1 MIKNNKVG
9 NAPATTT
16 NGKSLSN
23 NGKSISANG
32 MNQSTLVRGKKII
45 SLWSLVFISN
55 YSLDTANY
63 ESMTE
68 PPYISPRQ
76 AEFTDQNSQKLH
88 AAKSM
93 SEKIVQFFSEKMN
106 AISPEALHD
115 YQQLAVL
122 SAGGVIEPSEERKL
136 EERLGIDDVEQSAVN
151 E

>member
-1 MIKNNKVG
+1 
-9 NAPATTT
+9 
-16 NGKSLSN
+16 
-23 NGKSISANG
+23 
-32 MNQSTLVRGKKII
+32 
-45 SLWSLVFISN
+45 
-55 YSLDTANY
+55 
-63 ESMTE
+63 MTE
-68 PPYISPRQ
+68 PPCISPRQ
-76 AEFTDQNSQKLH
+76 AEHTDQNSQKLH

-122 SAGGVIEPSEERKL
+122 SAGGMIEPSEERQL